1 MSPEPS
7 IYEALRD
14 ALRTEEPVALA
25 TVTAGPNIGAKLLV
39 PRVGGALG
47 SLGDP
52 DLDRVVA
59 RDALGELEAGLTS
72 TRHYGAHGE
81 AREDTV
87 SVFVESFAPPPRMII
102 FGAVDFTR
110 ALAAV
115 AKVLGY
121 RVVVCD
127 ARAVFAT
134 RQRFPM
140 ADEVVNEWP
149 NRYLEKVG
157 DDLGPR
163 DAVCVLTH
171 DSKFDVPAIV
181 GSLATRVG
189 YLGAM
194 GSRTHARQAHR
205 AAAGGGRHRRGAG
218 PHPRAHRP
226 RHRCPHAGGD
236 RGVDLR
242 RDHQRPHRPEGAGLA
257 RRERADPLVNF
268 GIEGRRAAVAAAS
281 SGLGFA
287 TARALA
293 DEGVTVAICSRS
305 RERIEAAAAEIGPRA
320 VPLVADVST
329 EEGAAGFVQAARDA
343 LGVVDILL
351 CNGGGPPPGN
361 FASTP
366 PEAYRAAIELNCL
379 THIAM
384 CQEAVPAMREHRWG
398 RVIAITSVGVRQ
410 PIAGLILSNVARSGL
425 TAFLKTLA
433 REIAG
438 DGVTVNSLLPGF
450 HDTERVRSLYGEL
463 DATQAGIPAG
473 VLGDPTDFG
482 RVAAFLCSEAA
493 SFVTGTAIP
502 VDGGAYTGLF

>member
-1 MSPEPS
+1 
-7 IYEALRD
+7 
-14 ALRTEEPVALA
+14 
-25 TVTAGPNIGAKLLV
+25 
-39 PRVGGALG
+39 
-47 SLGDP
+47 
-52 DLDRVVA
+52 
-59 RDALGELEAGLTS
+59 
-72 TRHYGAHGE
+72 
-81 AREDTV
+81 
-87 SVFVESFAPPPRMII
+87 
-102 FGAVDFTR
+102 
-110 ALAAV
+110 
-115 AKVLGY
+115 
-121 RVVVCD
+121 
-127 ARAVFAT
+127 
-134 RQRFPM
+134 
-140 ADEVVNEWP
+140 
-149 NRYLEKVG
+149 
-157 DDLGPR
+157 
-163 DAVCVLTH
+163 
-171 DSKFDVPAIV
+171 
-181 GSLATRVG
+181 
-189 YLGAM
+189 
-194 GSRTHARQAHR
+194 
-205 AAAGGGRHRRGAG
+205 
-218 PHPRAHRP
+218 
-226 RHRCPHAGGD
+226 
-236 RGVDLR
+236 
-242 RDHQRPHRPEGAGLA
+242 
-257 RRERADPLVNF
+257 VNF

-329 EEGAAGFVQAARDA
+329 EAGAAAFVQDARDA
-343 LGVVDILL
+343 LGGVDILV